1 MSAEDKIRALIA
13 QYEEAQLRDR
23 LESEARLAA
32 RAALINDLKRLLEGS
47 PNAPP
52 PA

>member
-1 MSAEDKIRALIA
+1 MDEKIRALIA

-32 RAALINDLKRLLEGS
+32 RAALIADLKRLLEPQDKEQSHGV
-47 PNAPP
+47 
-52 PA
+52 